1 MLKNY
6 KNFKEEIVIDFQG
19 ISGYQFSQDCITDG
33 IISKMLIYG
42 RNATGKTNLG
52 RALTDIKKT
61 MLGIGYYLG
70 KREILNADSTED
82 SARFTYEFKFG
93 EQTLVY
99 QYAKFSDQD
108 LKEEKLIIDNQLI
121 FECDF
126 EQKKYNF
133 ENLNYINAESANIDR
148 YIQSMDLE
156 GMENEI
162 PEPVLPFLRWLISNV
177 ALENDSILLKL
188 GSYVRRMTDISASN
202 VMAYSPMRVKDSFY
216 EALEEPD
223 RLKDLEDFLNGMGI
237 ICKLVLK
244 KLPDGQ
250 RELYF
255 SHEKLVS
262 FYETA
267 SSGTLALVDM
277 YRRLIPKAWTPSF
290 IYLDEFDA
298 FYHYEMSE
306 NVMNFLKKKYPKC
319 QIIMTSHNTNL
330 MTNRLMRPDCLFIL
344 SRTGTLTSL
353 CNATERELREGHNKD
368 VYGSVK
374 KCVQEIDAQ
383 FAGNRYY
390 EYCYQANYRKI
401 VKSERTFK
409 YISEYANINKI
420 KKILLAYKL
429 FYVGCSRVKKELT
442 VFVSAD
448 KVKSYKQQFIDTFSK
463 MEFEVC
469 ECKMGL
475 PKN

>member
-1 MLKNY
+1 M
-6 KNFKEEIVIDFQG
+6 
-19 ISGYQFSQDCITDG
+19 
-33 IISKMLIYG
+33 
-42 RNATGKTNLG
+42 
-52 RALTDIKKT
+52 
-61 MLGIGYYLG
+61 
-70 KREILNADSTED
+70 
-82 SARFTYEFKFG
+82 
-93 EQTLVY
+93 
-99 QYAKFSDQD
+99 
-108 LKEEKLIIDNQLI
+108 IIDNQLI

-133 ENLNYINAESANIDR
+133 ENLNYINAESTNIDR
-148 YIQSMDLE
+148 YIQSMGSE

-162 PEPVLPFLRWLISNV
+162 PEHVLPFLRWLISNV

-353 CNATERELREGHNKD
+353 CNATER
-368 VYGSVK
+368 
-374 KCVQEIDAQ
+374 

>member
-1 MLKNY
+1 M
-6 KNFKEEIVIDFQG
+6 
-19 ISGYQFSQDCITDG
+19 
-33 IISKMLIYG
+33 
-42 RNATGKTNLG
+42 
-52 RALTDIKKT
+52 
-61 MLGIGYYLG
+61 
-70 KREILNADSTED
+70 
-82 SARFTYEFKFG
+82 
-93 EQTLVY
+93 
-99 QYAKFSDQD
+99 
-108 LKEEKLIIDNQLI
+108 IIDDQLI

-133 ENLNYINAESANIDR
+133 ENLNYINAESTNIDR
-148 YIQSMDLE
+148 YIQSMGSE

-162 PEPVLPFLRWLISNV
+162 PEHVLPFLRWLISNV

-277 YRRLIPKAWTPSF
+277 YHRLIPKAWTPSF

>member
-1 MLKNY
+1 M
-6 KNFKEEIVIDFQG
+6 
-19 ISGYQFSQDCITDG
+19 
-33 IISKMLIYG
+33 
-42 RNATGKTNLG
+42 
-52 RALTDIKKT
+52 
-61 MLGIGYYLG
+61 
-70 KREILNADSTED
+70 
-82 SARFTYEFKFG
+82 
-93 EQTLVY
+93 
-99 QYAKFSDQD
+99 
-108 LKEEKLIIDNQLI
+108 IIDNQLI

-277 YRRLIPKAWTPSF
+277 YHRLIPKAWTPSF

-429 FYVGCSRVKKELT
+429 FYVGCSRAKKGLT

>member
-1 MLKNY
+1 
-6 KNFKEEIVIDFQG
+6 
-19 ISGYQFSQDCITDG
+19 
-33 IISKMLIYG
+33 
-42 RNATGKTNLG
+42 
-52 RALTDIKKT
+52 
-61 MLGIGYYLG
+61 
-70 KREILNADSTED
+70 
-82 SARFTYEFKFG
+82 
-93 EQTLVY
+93 
-99 QYAKFSDQD
+99 
-108 LKEEKLIIDNQLI
+108 
-121 FECDF
+121 
-126 EQKKYNF
+126 
-133 ENLNYINAESANIDR
+133 
-148 YIQSMDLE
+148 
-156 GMENEI
+156 
-162 PEPVLPFLRWLISNV
+162 
-177 ALENDSILLKL
+177 
-188 GSYVRRMTDISASN
+188 MTDISASN

-368 VYGSVK
+368 VYGSAK

>member
-1 MLKNY
+1 M
-6 KNFKEEIVIDFQG
+6 
-19 ISGYQFSQDCITDG
+19 
-33 IISKMLIYG
+33 
-42 RNATGKTNLG
+42 
-52 RALTDIKKT
+52 
-61 MLGIGYYLG
+61 
-70 KREILNADSTED
+70 
-82 SARFTYEFKFG
+82 
-93 EQTLVY
+93 
-99 QYAKFSDQD
+99 
-108 LKEEKLIIDNQLI
+108 IIDDQLI

-133 ENLNYINAESANIDR
+133 ENLNYINAESTNIDR
-148 YIQSMDLE
+148 YIQSMGSE

-162 PEPVLPFLRWLISNV
+162 PEHVLPFLRWLISNV

-188 GSYVRRMTDISASN
+188 GS
-202 VMAYSPMRVKDSFY
+202 
-216 EALEEPD
+216 
-223 RLKDLEDFLNGMGI
+223 
-237 ICKLVLK
+237 
-244 KLPDGQ
+244 
-250 RELYF
+250 
-255 SHEKLVS
+255 
-262 FYETA
+262 
-267 SSGTLALVDM
+267 